1 MEWNRQN
8 GRLLQSA
15 RDEKGLTQYALARRA
30 NIQPPTFIQEIESGN
45 KKPDETELYN
55 IAAVLRVSMDW
66 LLGKEGA
73 KKYLTDEDLALMLK
87 LHDDPDEPYE
97 EIHVKDK
104 AAPPDKTE
112 KAVQAEGTENE
123 TSSDMA
129 VVKNSEEQDEK
140 KHDADEEIKSAPDM
154 IMGGTLG
161 ERLTYARENKGMLQR
176 DVMNA
181 LPRYIWSISVLSG
194 YENDRATPPYNTL
207 LALCVLY
214 GVRPEQLAD
223 KKELEEISKKRA
235 PENFRMIMGNS
246 VGERLR
252 NRREALSMTA
262 KQASAKFP
270 GYMNDKSTLTR
281 YENGNRVVPYDT
293 LLAICVEYEVYP
305 DQLGTEDELNESRK
319 KKKVGGY
326 RRRRRAAAQK
336 AHTEERPAED
346 EAVSMSERKTV
357 DDPNIQFI
365 GEALQKARSAADL
378 TVGQAAQK
386 AGIAES
392 RYTEIE
398 SGMYE
403 INLSEL
409 IAVSEAVML
418 DVTDVLSSVCPRKWL
433 AYNIS
438 EKRDY
443 YCLKGISCELGIPF
457 RDSEDLSEVSI
468 WVTGKQNEEFV
479 KKAEEVGIRLVQQAY
494 VSTTHR
500 LGADAP

>member
-87 LHDDPDEPYE
+87 LHDDPDDPDDPDE
-97 EIHVKDK
+97 EIRVEDK
-104 AAPPDKTE
+104 AAPPDKAE
-112 KAVQAEGTENE
+112 KAIQAERTENE
-123 TSSDMA
+123 TSPDMA
-129 VVKNSEEQDEK
+129 AVKNGEEQDEK
-140 KHDADEEIKSAPDM
+140 KPDADGEIKCVPDM
-154 IMGGTLG
+154 IMGRTLG
-161 ERLTYARENKGMLQR
+161 ERLTYARENKEMLQR

-181 LPRYIWSISVLSG
+181 LPRCIWSISVLSG
-194 YENDRATPPYNTL
+194 YENDRAIPPYNTL

-223 KKELEEISKKRA
+223 RKELEEISKKRA

-246 VGERLR
+246 IGERLR

-479 KKAEEVGIRLVQQAY
+479 KKAKEVGVRLVQQTYAQN
-494 VSTTHR
+494 VF
-500 LGADAP
+500 